1 MLQELAYTYS
11 ENNLKIY
18 LAFYIE
24 ISFSVSNILMCVSWV
39 YYFFQIKLESKKK
52 KNNS

>member
-1 MLQELAYTYS
+1 MLEELAYTYS

-24 ISFSVSNILMCVSWV
+24 ISFLVSNILIYISWV
-39 YYFFQIKLESKKK
+39 
-52 KNNS
+52 